1 MTDGEFQK
9 VSRSDKPLY
18 GPRKLLLC
26 GFAAG
31 EHPEFIALLDAIG
44 LPALPLVWVTED
56 QSGLSVGELAKLDSG
71 TGAGLSSGLPRAVI
85 MSGITQNELHLLMSG
100 CRQAGMKQALW
111 ATLTP
116 ISETWPLQNLLRELA
131 AEHKA
136 MQARKQRRT

>member
-9 VSRSDKPLY
+9 VSRSDRPLY
-18 GPRKLLLC
+18 GLRKLLLC

-31 EHPEFIALLDAIG
+31 EQTEFIALLDAIG
-44 LPALPLVWVTED
+44 LAAMPLVWLTED
-56 QSGLSVGELAKLDSG
+56 QAGLSVGELVRLDSG

-85 MSGITQNELHLLMSG
+85 MSGITQNELHQLMSG
-100 CRQAGMKQALW
+100 CRQAGVNQALW

-116 ISETWPLQNLLRELA
+116 VSETWPLQNLLRELA

-136 MQARKQRRT
+136 MQARKQRRP

>member
-9 VSRSDKPLY
+9 VSQSDRPLH

-26 GFAAG
+26 GFAVG
-31 EHPEFIALLDAIG
+31 EQPEFSALLDAIG

-56 QSGLSVGELAKLDSG
+56 QAGLSVGELARLDSG
-71 TGAGLSSGLPRAVI
+71 SGAGLSSGLPRAVI

-100 CRQAGMKQALW
+100 CRRAGMKPALW

-116 ISETWPLQNLLRELA
+116 ISETWPLQNLLQELA

-136 MQARKQRRT
+136 MAAQRQRQT

>member
-1 MTDGEFQK
+1 MTDGEFQR
-9 VSRSDKPLY
+9 VSRSDRPLY
-18 GPRKLLLC
+18 GSRKLLLC

-31 EHPEFIALLDAIG
+31 EQAEFIALLDAIG
-44 LPALPLVWVTED
+44 LPALPLVWVAED
-56 QSGLSVGELAKLDSG
+56 QAGLSVGELAKLDSG

-100 CRQAGMKQALW
+100 CRKAGMKQALW

-116 ISETWPLQNLLRELA
+116 ISETWPLQNLLQELA

-136 MQARKQRRT
+136 MQARKQRQT

>member
-18 GPRKLLLC
+18 GSRKLLLC
-26 GFAAG
+26 GFAAADQ
-31 EHPEFIALLDAIG
+31 PEFVALLDAIG

-56 QSGLSVGELAKLDSG
+56 QAGLSVGDLTKLDNG

-100 CRQAGMKQALW
+100 CRKAGMKQALW
-111 ATLTP
+111 ATVTP
-116 ISETWPLQNLLRELA
+116 ISETWPLQNLLQELA

-136 MQARKQRRT
+136 MAARRQRQT